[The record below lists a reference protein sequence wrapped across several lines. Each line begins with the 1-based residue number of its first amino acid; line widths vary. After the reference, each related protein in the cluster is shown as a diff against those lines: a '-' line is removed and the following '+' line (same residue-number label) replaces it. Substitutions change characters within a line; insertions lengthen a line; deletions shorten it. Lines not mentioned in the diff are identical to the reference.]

1 MTPPELARLLEALFD
16 AERAVRDAH
25 TRLTAGEPDEVV
37 GLLDEAVRGAEKL
50 RGDER
55 SLRLVRISEVLGD
68 MQGPRAVDLLVD
80 ILASEDADA
89 RRAAGEALSDRAWDR
104 FKDVAL
110 GVERALAR
118 LPASSPALLELP
130 YILAE
135 VPEPGALKL
144 LGEFLKH
151 KAAEVVAAA
160 IEALV
165 QRVDPHALDLL
176 EPLVNDK
183 RKVEIEDD
191 EGASGEATIG
201 ELVAEA
207 RTMWKEN

>member
-1 MTPPELARLLEALFD
+1 MTSPELDRLLEALFD
-16 AERAVRDAH
+16 AERAVRGAH
-25 TRLTAGEPDEVV
+25 ARLTESEPDDVLP
-37 GLLDEAVRGAEKL
+37 LLEQAARAAEQL

-55 SLRLVRISEVLGD
+55 SLRLVRISKVLGD
-68 MQGPRAVDLLVD
+68 IERSRVVDLLID
-80 ILASEDADA
+80 ILASEDAEA
-89 RRAAGEALSDRAWDR
+89 RRAAGEALSERAWDT

-110 GVERALAR
+110 GIERALTR
-118 LPASSPALLELP
+118 LLPSSPALLELP

-135 VPEPGALKL
+135 VPEPGAQKL
-144 LGEFLKH
+144 LGDFLKH
-151 KAAEVVAAA
+151 ESAEVVAAA

-176 EPLVNDK
+176 EPLVNDP

-207 RTMWKEN
+207 RTMWEEN